1 MIDQR
6 LADWP
11 KIGHSLGYWPRIGG
25 WVLPMGSLFPDWH
38 QAGGLVKDWQIGIG
52 LPFDKGIGQG
62 LALHRRVGGLVRIS
76 IGLEDLQWIGGLL
89 MDNGLTY
96 L

>member
-1 MIDQR
+1 M
-6 LADWP
+6 
-11 KIGHSLGYWPRIGG
+11 GG
-25 WVLPMGSLFPDWH
+25 LFLDWH
-38 QAGGLVKDWQIGIG
+38 QAGGLVKGWHIGIG
-52 LPFDKGIGQG
+52 LSFDKGIGQG

-76 IGLEDLQWIGGLL
+76 IGLEDLQWIGGLA